1 MNVYERRK
9 LTLNAFKSGISPL
22 KSSKGKGLKIL
33 TPNQMLQRSPI
44 TLAEVKALN
53 TSKNSLNKI
62 DQIVYSLYLAKEITK
77 KYLTLQWVL

>member
-1 MNVYERRK
+1 M
-9 LTLNAFKSGISPL
+9 NAFKSGISPL
-22 KSSKGKGLKIL
+22 KSSQGKGLKIL
-33 TPNQMLQRSPI
+33 TPKQMLQRSPI

-53 TSKNSLNKI
+53 TSKNSLNEI